1 MHLARFPRRRY
12 TPGWTPLERLDRLTR
27 HLGGPEIYV
36 KRDDLL
42 GLAGGGS
49 KTRKLEFLVADAL
62 AQGADT
68 LVTCGAPQSNHCR
81 LTLAAAAREGLR
93 CRLVVEER
101 IPGSYRPD
109 AGGNNFL
116 YRLLG
121 AEETIVVSGGADL
134 GAELDRQLDRLAA
147 EGRRGYAIPTGGS
160 NALGSLGYVAA
171 AQELIAQC
179 ADLGLAIDAIVC
191 ATGSSG
197 TQAGLIVG
205 MLGSSASV
213 RVVGIDIVRDRESQ
227 TRLVHGHAREVAELV
242 GLAAEVPREAVIA
255 FDEWLGPGYAK
266 PTPEMVAAV
275 QLVARLEGIV
285 LDPVYTGKAMAGL
298 IGLVRQGYFRPG
310 ERVVFLHTGGLPAVY
325 EYRETLLGEPRA
337 AGREGASAG

>member
-1 MHLARFPRRRY
+1 MDLARFPRRRY

-27 HLGGPEIYV
+27 HLGGPEIYI

-49 KTRKLEFLVADAL
+49 KTRKLEFLVADAM
-62 AQGADT
+62 ARGADT

-93 CRLVVEER
+93 CRLIIEER

-121 AEETIVVSGGADL
+121 AEEIVVVPGDGNL
-134 GAELDRQLDRLAA
+134 EAELNRHIDRLAA

-160 NALGSLGYVAA
+160 SALGSLGYVAA
-171 AQELIAQC
+171 ARELLAQC
-179 ADLGLAIDAIVC
+179 ADLGLTMDAIVC

-205 MLGSSASV
+205 MLASSADV
-213 RVVGIDIVRDRESQ
+213 RIVGIDIVRDRESQ
-227 TRLVHGHAREVAELV
+227 TRLVHAHAREVAELV
-242 GLAAEVPREAVIA
+242 GLSAGVPREAVVA

-298 IGLVRQGYFRPG
+298 IGLTQRGYFRPG
-310 ERVVFLHTGGLPAVY
+310 DRVVFLHTGGVPAVD
-325 EYRETLLGEPRA
+325 EYRDTLLGQPEASGA
-337 AGREGASAG
+337 AAR